1 MDSTNKIYKI
11 ISYNVMS
18 STHLAGLLS
27 IIELEKPDLILIQEL
42 LLDTENLKIFISGA
56 RGYQAASN
64 VENSHSKNRL
74 IFWPPL
80 KQ

>member
-1 MDSTNKIYKI
+1 
-11 ISYNVMS
+11 MS

-64 VENSHSKNRL
+64 VENSENSKNIFL
-74 IFWPPL
+74 INWCFLTNFFL
-80 KQ
+80 KEIL

>member
-42 LLDTENLKIFISGA
+42 LLDTENLKIFISRA
-56 RGYQAASN
+56 RGYQAVSN
-64 VENSHSKNRL
+64 VENS
-74 IFWPPL
+74 
-80 KQ
+80 